1 MSIGKTLIAF
11 TTVAMAEGDDARMAI
26 GVKGHWHNGYE
37 RQHEYLLHEKFI
49 RRATNI

>member
-26 GVKGHWHNGYE
+26 GVKGHWHNSYG
-37 RQHEYLLHEKFI
+37 RRHEYLLHEEFI
-49 RRATNI
+49 GRATDV